1 MQRILYLEHN
11 TDGTVGGSHYCLLEI
26 CRSLDRTRY
35 QPVVWFFETN
45 VLVEEFRATGAEI
58 VIEPPPARFLFRRS
72 GFKPLALAQGVA
84 QSACNAFQTLVS
96 NVWRWRRILR
106 QQRIDI
112 VHINN
117 SCDTDNDLML
127 AARALGIPCLAHQ
140 RGFPTQLQSMA
151 KGIASRLDGIIAI
164 SSSVRDS
171 LLEQS
176 LPSDK
181 VVLIHDGIDPER
193 IRAQRHANGLREQH
207 GIAADAPLIG
217 MVGNVK
223 EWKGQEVL
231 VRAMRDVVAAH
242 PRAHCFIIGAIAD
255 QAYLARLQS
264 WIREAGLEGNITFL
278 GYQRNPPTLMTQMD
292 VIVHASIEAEPFG
305 IVILEAMSLA
315 KPVIASRLGGP
326 MDIVLDGVTGFLTP
340 AGDSDA
346 LAGRIREL
354 LADKARAEALAS
366 AGYERMVQHFTSRAN
381 IERIHQ
387 LYARLSV

>member
-11 TDGTVGGSHYCLLEI
+11 TDGTIGGSHFCLLEI
-26 CRSLDRTRY
+26 CRSLDRSRY
-35 QPVVWFFETN
+35 QPVVWFFEN
-45 VLVEEFRATGAEI
+45 NALMDEFRATGAEI
-58 VIEPPPARFLFRRS
+58 VIEPPPTRFLFRRS
-72 GFKPLALAQGVA
+72 GFKPLALMQGLA

-106 QQRIDI
+106 QRRIDI

-127 AARALGIPCLAHQ
+127 AARGLGIPCIAHQ
-140 RGFPTQLQSMA
+140 RGYPVHLQSMA
-151 KGIASRLDGIIAI
+151 KGVAARLDGIVAI
-164 SSSVRDS
+164 SSSVRDA
-171 LLEQS
+171 LLQQG
-176 LPSDK
+176 LPGDK
-181 VVLIHDGIDPER
+181 IVLIHDGIDPER
-193 IRAQRHANGLREQH
+193 IRSHRDARGLREEH

-231 VRAMRDVVAAH
+231 VHAMRSVVAAH
-242 PRAHCFIIGAIAD
+242 PEAHCFIIGAIAE

-264 WIREAGLEGNITFL
+264 WIAEAGLQRNITFL
-278 GYQRNPPTLMTQMD
+278 GYQRNPPRLMAQMD

-326 MDIVLDGVTGFLTP
+326 MDIVEDGVTGFLTP
-340 AGDSDA
+340 ARDSEA
-346 LAGRIREL
+346 LAVRIREL
-354 LADKARAEALAS
+354 LADKSRADTLAN
-366 AGYERMVQHFTSRAN
+366 AGYRRMLHSFTSQAN
-381 IERIHQ
+381 IERIHE
-387 LYARLSV
+387 LYARLTV